1 MRTGRRDSAPG
12 RFDCPDGDARLAT
25 GTGGCAIDWDSA
37 AGFDAARV
45 YGDAGHD
52 YVAAAERF
60 WGFGSRGTVA
70 RLALR
75 GGERVLDVA
84 CGAGA
89 SAIPAARAV
98 GPRGHVL
105 ALDAAEPML
114 GLGRERA
121 RNEGLANLEFA
132 HADMTELD
140 LPAGSFDAVVCVL
153 GIFFV
158 PDMVDQTARLWSL
171 VAPGGRLA
179 ITTLGPRFLA
189 PMIDAFRHAAAAERP
204 DVPLV
209 LPWERTAEA
218 ATLAGILAGAGV
230 PGPAIEHEQRRVALA
245 SPDDWWQAVMGS
257 GLRRH
262 VVAIGPEPAER
273 VRALNARW
281 MAEREVREVE
291 IGVLYALATRA
302 A

>member
-1 MRTGRRDSAPG
+1 M
-12 RFDCPDGDARLAT
+12 
-25 GTGGCAIDWDSA
+25 
-37 AGFDAARV
+37 
-45 YGDAGHD
+45 YGDAGRD

-60 WGFGSRGTVA
+60 WGFASEGTIV
-70 RLALR
+70 RLGLR

-89 SAIPAARAV
+89 SAMPAARAV
-98 GPRGHVL
+98 GPAGHVL

-114 GLGRERA
+114 ALGRERA
-121 RNEGLANLEFA
+121 RHEGIANLEFTR
-132 HADMTELD
+132 ADMTQLD
-140 LPAGSFDAVVCVL
+140 LPPGSFDAVVCVL

-158 PDMVDQTARLWSL
+158 PDMVVQAARLWSL

-179 ITTLGPRFLA
+179 VTTLGPRFLA
-189 PMIDAFRHAAAAERP
+189 PMIDAFRQAASAQRP

-209 LPWERTAEA
+209 LPWERTADP
-218 ATLAGILAGAGV
+218 ATLAGILADAGV
-230 PGPAIEHEQRRVALA
+230 PGAAIEQERRQVALA

-262 VVAIGPEPAER
+262 VAAIGPEAAER
-273 VRALNARW
+273 VRARNAQW
-281 MAEREVREVE
+281 MTERGIREVE
-291 IGVLYALATRA
+291 ITALYAVATRA